1 VVCYEYRLALM
12 NNKITRKKGN
22 KYHYDALAHSNQM
35 DGMYDHLHEALSYI
49 GFFGEKNSD
58 VVMRRLKGL
67 FNRANVT
74 QRELSIVRG
83 ICSAIQ
89 GKKIKR

>member
-1 VVCYEYRLALM
+1 MYE
-12 NNKITRKKGN
+12 
-22 KYHYDALAHSNQM
+22 
-35 DGMYDHLHEALSYI
+35 HLHDALSYL
-49 GFFGEKNSD
+49 GFFGEKSSD

-89 GKKIKR
+89 GKKLNRSANERKYLKNNIQFYLRVFAFICGKK